1 MVSYNYPDD
10 HLQSLPSSLPYE
22 IKKQTSQYLK
32 KLFIQLLVPYL
43 FLILSS
49 YLVFHNNC
57 GITLEY
63 PASEKTLCSK
73 WLLVRVRVRV
83 RGLGLE
89 LEL

>member
-1 MVSYNYPDD
+1 M
-10 HLQSLPSSLPYE
+10 
-22 IKKQTSQYLK
+22 
-32 KLFIQLLVPYL
+32 
-43 FLILSS
+43 ILRIPACIC
-49 YLVFHNNC
+49 F

-63 PASEKTLCSK
+63 PAGEKTLCSK